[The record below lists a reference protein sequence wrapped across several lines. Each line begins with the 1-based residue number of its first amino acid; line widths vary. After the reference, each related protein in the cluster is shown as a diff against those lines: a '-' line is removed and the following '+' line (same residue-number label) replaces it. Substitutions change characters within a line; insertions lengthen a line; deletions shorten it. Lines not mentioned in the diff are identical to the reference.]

1 MVAAIHQ
8 GSHSSVECPNIPVI
22 TEVKVTTQKNGER
35 TLSMRNSNEK
45 KKYLVEVQ
53 VYQSKNHKEASF
65 ARLSQDPKLMMEIVK
80 CGAPVSL
87 DKMICSVHRV
97 QK

>member
-1 MVAAIHQ
+1 M
-8 GSHSSVECPNIPVI
+8 
-22 TEVKVTTQKNGER
+22 
-35 TLSMRNSNEK
+35 K
-45 KKYLVEVQ
+45 KKNLVEVQ

-97 QK
+97 QKVRTLNSPANGASFLPQSIVQSFFIGQLIKKQ